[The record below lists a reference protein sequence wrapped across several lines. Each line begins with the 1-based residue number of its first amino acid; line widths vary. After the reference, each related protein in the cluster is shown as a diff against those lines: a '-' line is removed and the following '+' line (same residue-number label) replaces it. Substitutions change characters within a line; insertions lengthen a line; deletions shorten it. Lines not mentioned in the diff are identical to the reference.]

1 MDTSFTREGPIR
13 PLAATVD
20 LSRIRGNVRFLKGL
34 TPPDCSFMAV
44 VKANGYGHGDVQA
57 ARAALDGGADCLGV
71 ALVEE
76 ALRLRGAGFDCPI
89 FVLFEPPTRAANAVV
104 ENHLTCGV
112 YTLQWAQA
120 LSEASRLKSTP
131 ATVHIKVD
139 TGMRRVGV
147 YPEGVGG
154 FAGAIGQMPGL
165 DVEGIYTHLAMSA
178 DPGNPFNERQLG
190 LFEESADVAERV
202 LGRALLRHAASSGA
216 IMAIPRSHYDMV
228 RAGIAIYGLHPSDA
242 FADVTR
248 LKPAMSLTGR
258 ISYVKKVTA
267 GDGISYGLTYAP
279 SRDAY
284 IATLPVGYADGVSR
298 LLTGRGE
305 VLINGVRRPIVGVVC
320 MDLCMAELGDE
331 PVEGDV
337 PFVVIGAQGSEEITA
352 DEVAARLG
360 TINYEVVC
368 MISSRV
374 PREYID
380 SD

>member
-1 MDTSFTREGPIR
+1 
-13 PLAATVD
+13 
-20 LSRIRGNVRFLKGL
+20 
-34 TPPDCSFMAV
+34 
-44 VKANGYGHGDVQA
+44 
-57 ARAALDGGADCLGV
+57 
-71 ALVEE
+71 
-76 ALRLRGAGFDCPI
+76 
-89 FVLFEPPTRAANAVV
+89 
-104 ENHLTCGV
+104 
-112 YTLQWAQA
+112 
-120 LSEASRLKSTP
+120 
-131 ATVHIKVD
+131 
-139 TGMRRVGV
+139 
-147 YPEGVGG
+147 
-154 FAGAIGQMPGL
+154 
-165 DVEGIYTHLAMSA
+165 
-178 DPGNPFNERQLG
+178 
-190 LFEESADVAERV
+190 V